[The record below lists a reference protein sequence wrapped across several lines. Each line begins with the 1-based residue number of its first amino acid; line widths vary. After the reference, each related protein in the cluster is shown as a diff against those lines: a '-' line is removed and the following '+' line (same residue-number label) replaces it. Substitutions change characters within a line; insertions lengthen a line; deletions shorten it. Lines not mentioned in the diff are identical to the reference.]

1 MLTDYLET
9 LIRKPDWSRQDR
21 AEIIVYTLQLLDIN
35 QGQADQLMVALKKV
49 SEQEKR
55 IEFYRNVYMKAIS

>member
-9 LIRKPDWSRQDR
+9 LLRKADWSKQDQ
-21 AEIIVYTLQLLDIN
+21 AEILVYTIQLLDMN
-35 QGQADQLMVALKKV
+35 QGQADQLQVAIKKI

-55 IEFYRNVYMKAIS
+55 LEFYRNVYVKAVS